1 MLMAAKLSPM
11 RFKGY
16 VWPHNPRVY
25 GIEYRR
31 EVRERAVP
39 FGLYVLQNMGRRHR
53 VLRGEGEFCGAGA
66 YAEFKKLATVFYE
79 NTPGLLVHPLW
90 DTATAYFVALEL
102 EQEPTENYVRYSFEF
117 WECFE
122 GYRTALKAVGAAA
135 QSGAAEY
142 VVAAGDSIWS
152 IAAAQG
158 MDAAA
163 LLALNPDLRNANL
176 LAAGTRLRLR

>member
-1 MLMAAKLSPM
+1 MAAKLSPM
-11 RFKGY
+11 RFKDY

-25 GIEYRR
+25 EIAYRR
-31 EVRERAVP
+31 DVKAHAVP

-66 YAEFKKLATVFYE
+66 YAEFKKLATVFYD

-90 DTATAYFVALEL
+90 DAANAYFVSLEL
-102 EQEPTENYVRYSFEF
+102 KQEPTENYVRYAFEF
-117 WECFE
+117 WECFD
-122 GYRTALKAVGAAA
+122 GYRAALKSAGERTA
-135 QSGAAEY
+135 SGAAEY

-158 MDAAA
+158 ISVPA
-163 LLALNPDLRNANL
+163 LLELNPGLRNANL